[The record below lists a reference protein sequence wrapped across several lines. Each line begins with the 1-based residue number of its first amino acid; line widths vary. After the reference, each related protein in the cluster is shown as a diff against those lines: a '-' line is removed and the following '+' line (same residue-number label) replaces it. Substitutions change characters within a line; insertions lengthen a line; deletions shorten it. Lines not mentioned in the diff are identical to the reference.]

1 MEKIKKLFASTVSKN
16 GSYSVGLIAVAIC
29 IVIVVNMIVGQL
41 PENVRS
47 IDISDNRIYEI
58 SDVSREILDEL
69 DQEITF
75 TVYADKSTADDMI
88 KTFVEKYTDLS
99 KKIAVEWVDPVL
111 HPGELEEKGVSE
123 ETILI
128 ECAETGKS
136 TTVSFSDILVVDEYS
151 YYMTGDSSATQFDGE
166 GQFTAAVNYV
176 TSDAAKKIYYT
187 SGHGEN
193 TFSTSVYDLLDKN
206 NYEEEELNLLMATE
220 IPSDC
225 DLLFMYAPAKD
236 LTEDELKMVQD
247 YMAAGGDVMI
257 LLGAMD
263 TEAPNLDAF
272 LSEYGMVR
280 EDGYIADM
288 QRCYQGNYY
297 YIFPELYSTEGI
309 TDGLS
314 SDMVLLI
321 DAHGMTLTDPAR
333 DTITVDGFM
342 TTSSDAYAVTEETQE
357 QGTFTIGALAVEEI
371 TAEADTSAEATS
383 TEATSTEAVS
393 DTDVSDDESSDTDD
407 SAKTVESRLTV
418 ITAETLI
425 DSGVTDSFTSL
436 ENLDLFMN
444 SVSANFDGVENVAIE
459 AKSLEV
465 TYNTMQHAGL
475 ISLLVIFGIPAVI
488 LIYGFL
494 TWWKRRK
501 A

>member
-1 MEKIKKLFASTVSKN
+1 MLKKIKKLFATSVSRN

-29 IVIVVNMIVGQL
+29 IVIVINMIVGQL
-41 PENVRS
+41 PESVRS

-58 SDVSREILDEL
+58 SDVSKEILDEL
-69 DQEITF
+69 SQEITF
-75 TVYADKSTADDMI
+75 TIYAEKSGADEMI
-88 KTFVEKYTDLS
+88 KTFVEKYADLS
-99 KKIAVEWVDPVL
+99 KKIRVEWVDPVL

-123 ETILI
+123 DTILV

-136 TTVSFSDILVVDEYS
+136 TTVAFTDILVIDEYT

-176 TSDAAKKIYYT
+176 TSDVAKKIYYT
-187 SGHGEN
+187 SGHGEY

-206 NYEEEELNLLMATE
+206 NYEGEELNLLMATE

-225 DLLFMYAPAKD
+225 DLLFMYAPEKD
-236 LTEDELKMVQD
+236 LTTDEVTMVKD

-257 LLGAMD
+257 LLGTMDGD
-263 TEAPNLDAF
+263 TENLDSL
-272 LSEYGMVR
+272 LSEYGIIR

-297 YIFPELYSTEGI
+297 YIFPELFSTAGI

-321 DAHGMTLTDPAR
+321 DAQGMTLGDPAR

-342 TTSSDAYAVTEETQE
+342 ATSEDAYAVTEKGQE
-357 QGTFTIGALAVEEI
+357 QGTFTIGALAIEKN
-371 TAEADTSAEATS
+371 TMKSAESADGETDEDPDTSEEAAE
-383 TEATSTEAVS
+383 
-393 DTDVSDDESSDTDD
+393 
-407 SAKTVESRLTV
+407 TVESRLTV
-418 ITAETLI
+418 ISAETLI

-436 ENLDLFMN
+436 DNLDLFIN
-444 SVSANFDGVENVAIE
+444 AVSANFDGVQNVAIE
-459 AKSLEV
+459 PKSLEV
-465 TYNTMQHAGL
+465 TYNTMRYAGL
-475 ISLLVIFGIPAVI
+475 ISLGVIFGIPAI
-488 LIYGFL
+488 FLIYGFL
-494 TWWKRRK
+494 IWWKRRK

>member
-16 GSYSVGLIAVAIC
+16 GSYSVGMIAIAIC

-41 PENVRS
+41 PESVRS

-58 SDVSREILDEL
+58 SDVSKEILADLE
-69 DQEITF
+69 QEITF
-75 TVYADKSTADDMI
+75 TVYAEKSSADDMI

-99 KKIAVEWVDPVL
+99 KKITVEWVDPVL

-136 TTVSFSDILVVDEYS
+136 TTVSFSDILVIDEYT
-151 YYMTGDSSATQFDGE
+151 YYMTGDSSATEFDGE
-166 GQFTAAVNYV
+166 GQFTSAINYV
-176 TSDAAKKIYYT
+176 TSDASKKIYYT
-187 SGHGEN
+187 SGHGEYS
-193 TFSTSVYDLLDKN
+193 FSTSVTDLLDKN
-206 NYEEEELNLLMATE
+206 NYSYEELNLLMATE

-236 LTEDELKMVQD
+236 MTEDELAMVQD
-247 YMAAGGDVMI
+247 YMAAGGDVMM

-263 TEAPNLDAF
+263 GDTPNLDS
-272 LSEYGMVR
+272 LLGEYGMVR

-297 YIFPELYSTEGI
+297 YIFPEIYSTAGI

-321 DAHGMTLTDPAR
+321 DAHGMTITNPAR

-342 TTSSDAYAVTEETQE
+342 TTSSDSYAVTEETQE

-371 TAEADTSAEATS
+371 TAEAETSDEAD
-383 TEATSTEAVS
+383 S
-393 DTDVSDDESSDTDD
+393 DTDETSETED
-407 SAKTVESRLTV
+407 STETIESRLTV
-418 ITAETLI
+418 ISAETLI
-425 DSGVTDSFTSL
+425 DSGVTDAFTSL

-444 SVSANFDGVENVAIE
+444 SVSANFDGVQNVAIE